1 MSTAGR
7 FQDMEKDADGSRP
20 VSDRTFKTHI
30 YSDAELQRIANMD
43 PAEDVNLKTL
53 EIAFDRT
60 CPCSYCNPSWYNIS

>member
-1 MSTAGR
+1 
-7 FQDMEKDADGSRP
+7 MEKDADGSRP

-43 PAEDVNLKTL
+43 PEDVNLKTL

-60 CPCSYCNPSWYNIS
+60 CLHVVIVILHLVQHG